1 MASKNLPA
9 VPRRRYADFCNK
21 ICQKPT
27 SCSATGRGQ
36 SQDEIGLAVA
46 SWSCERRG
54 VSYAGI
60 LWSAPLASERVERRL
75 TAILAADVAGYSRLT
90 GKDEE
95 GTHTRLREHLRVLID
110 PKISEHRGRIVKNTG
125 DGMLVEFG
133 SVVECLRC
141 AIEIQRGM
149 NERNIKEPQEN
160 RIELRIGINVGD
172 VILDGGDIFGDG
184 VNVAARLEG
193 IAEPGGICI
202 SDDTHRQVRDKIDI
216 AFEDAGEQQ
225 FKNIAR
231 PVRVHRVR
239 LDTA

>member
-1 MASKNLPA
+1 MVPSSSSRWLRLLRTSAGWPSWSPGRHHQSPLCALRNVASVSKVERKSPAQSSGWQRTASKMAQA
-9 VPRRRYADFCNK
+9 VPRRPHADFCNK

-141 AIEIQRGM
+141 AIEIQ
-149 NERNIKEPQEN
+149 
-160 RIELRIGINVGD
+160 
-172 VILDGGDIFGDG
+172 
-184 VNVAARLEG
+184 
-193 IAEPGGICI
+193 
-202 SDDTHRQVRDKIDI
+202 
-216 AFEDAGEQQ
+216 
-225 FKNIAR
+225 
-231 PVRVHRVR
+231 
-239 LDTA
+239 